1 VKAAAAGTPRQVASS
16 IPTTAETSQVART
29 LIPLL
34 LFVGLLAG
42 LGSAVVRTINARGR
56 S

>member
-1 VKAAAAGTPRQVASS
+1 MAGS

-29 LIPLL
+29 LIPAL

-42 LGSAVVRTINARGR
+42 LGSALVRIINARGR